1 MDPLAILFGSFALM
15 LVAGVPIAYALGLAS
30 LLTMWSAGIPL
41 ALFVQQMY
49 QGINSFVLL
58 AVPFFLLAGI
68 LMNLGEITD
77 RLVRMS
83 QALFGW
89 MRGSLA
95 VVNVVANMLMAGLS
109 GSSVADVAGLG
120 SILIPGM
127 VKAGYPREFSVAV
140 TISASTIGI
149 IIPPSIFMVVYGAVG
164 NVSIG
169 AMFLGGAI
177 PGLIIGLSQIAYC
190 YVMAVR

>member
-1 MDPLAILFGSFALM
+1 MDPLAVLFGSFVIM
-15 LVAGVPIAYALGLAS
+15 LAAGVPIAYALGVAS
-30 LLTMWSAGIPL
+30 LLTMWQAGIPL
-41 ALFVQQMY
+41 QVFVQQMY

-77 RLVRMS
+77 RLVRMTN
-83 QALFGW
+83 ALFG
-89 MRGSLA
+89 RIPGSLA
-95 VVNVVANMLMAGLS
+95 VVNVVANILMGGLS

-127 VKAGYPREFSVAV
+127 TKAGYPREFTVALTV
-140 TISASTIGI
+140 SASTIGI

-169 AMFLGGAI
+169 AMFLGGVV
-177 PGLIIGLSQIAYC
+177 PGVLIGLTKNG
-190 YVMAVR
+190 